1 MASPA
6 QILANRNNAQFATGP
21 RTAEGKAHSASNS
34 RKHGLTSRE
43 IVLQE
48 GDQPEFDQMVESLAA
63 ELTLASELENLT
75 FANLVHAAWTLRRC
89 RRAEA
94 ALAATADPFTD
105 DDAARRQQAIQR
117 YAGQAERS
125 YYRALKELKALHTSR
140 ALHQIL
146 AAQEN
151 DAQQNEPIPTL
162 ADVPTLLKTGWRPP
176 EPPDP
181 RQEEWEILRRQQNQ
195 LDILRREQY
204 YATLQQSGQQ
214 NEANSQSAA

>member
-1 MASPA
+1 MATAA
-6 QILANRNNAQFATGP
+6 QVLANRNNARHSTGP

-34 RKHGLTSRE
+34 CKHGLTSRE
-43 IVLQE
+43 IVIQE
-48 GDQPEFDQMVESLAA
+48 GDQPEFDQMVDGLAA
-63 ELTLASELENLT
+63 ELNPTTELEDLT

-94 ALAATADPFTD
+94 ELAATADPFSD

-125 YYRALKELKALHTSR
+125 YYRALKELKALQTSR

-146 AAQEN
+146 QAQDN
-151 DAQQNEPIPTL
+151 DSQQNEPIPAL

-195 LDILRREQY
+195 LDTLRREQY
-204 YATLQQSGQQ
+204 YAELAKSRQQ
-214 NEANSQSAA
+214 NEAKCSAAA

>member
-48 GDQPEFDQMVESLAA
+48 GDQPEFDEMVDDLTA
-63 ELTLASELENLT
+63 ELNPASELEDLT

-89 RRAEA
+89 RRAEVE
-94 ALAATADPFTD
+94 LAATADPFS

-125 YYRALKELKALHTSR
+125 YYRALKELKALQTSR
-140 ALHQIL
+140 ALHEIL
-146 AAQEN
+146 DAQDN
-151 DAQQNEPIPTL
+151 GSQQNEPIPAL

-195 LDILRREQY
+195 LDILRREQFY
-204 YATLQQSGQQ
+204 LELAQSRLQ
-214 NEANSQSAA
+214 NEAKSGAAA